1 MKTEIWD
8 MRDYQK
14 SPLDYPELENIKQ
27 VYNDGGLIAI
37 PTETVYGLGA
47 DARNQHAV
55 SNIYQAKGRGIKQCS
70 LT

>member
-37 PTETVYGLGA
+37 PTETVYGLVQMLET
-47 DARNQHAV
+47 NMQFQT
-55 SNIYQAKGRGIKQCS
+55 YIKQRTS
-70 LT
+70 F

>member
-37 PTETVYGLGA
+37 PTETVYGLVQMLET
-47 DARNQHAV
+47 NMQFQT
-55 SNIYQAKGRGIKQCS
+55 YIKPKDVL
-70 LT
+70 LTIH

>member
-47 DARNQHAV
+47 
-55 SNIYQAKGRGIKQCS
+55 CS
-70 LT
+70 KPICSFKHISS

>member
-27 VYNDGGLIAI
+27 VYNDGGLIRFQQRLF
-37 PTETVYGLGA
+37 TDWVQMLETNMQFQTY
-47 DARNQHAV
+47 
-55 SNIYQAKGRGIKQCS
+55 IKLKDVL
-70 LT
+70 LTIH

>member
-27 VYNDGGLIAI
+27 VYDGGLIAI

-47 DARNQHAV
+47 DARNQYAV
-55 SNIYQAKGRGIKQCS
+55 FKHISS
-70 LT
+70 

>member
-37 PTETVYGLGA
+37 PTETVYGLC
-47 DARNQHAV
+47 RCSKPTCSFKHISSQ
-55 SNIYQAKGRGIKQCS
+55 GRPS
-70 LT
+70 DNH

>member
-37 PTETVYGLGA
+37 PTETVYGLQMLET
-47 DARNQHAV
+47 NMQFQT
-55 SNIYQAKGRGIKQCS
+55 YIKLKDVL
-70 LT
+70 LTIH

>member
-47 DARNQHAV
+47 DARNQYAV
-55 SNIYQAKGRGIKQCS
+55 SNIS
-70 LT
+70 S

>member
-37 PTETVYGLGA
+37 PTETVY
-47 DARNQHAV
+47 
-55 SNIYQAKGRGIKQCS
+55 
-70 LT
+70 

>member
-47 DARNQHAV
+47 MLETNMQFQT
-55 SNIYQAKGRGIKQCS
+55 YIKLKDVL
-70 LT
+70 LTIH

>member
-37 PTETVYGLGA
+37 PTETVYGLVQMLET
-47 DARNQHAV
+47 NMQFQT
-55 SNIYQAKGRGIKQCS
+55 YIKLKDVL
-70 LT
+70 LTIH